1 MSAPAFTGFPQEGM
15 KFLTTLA
22 RNNRR
27 EWFQPRKEI
36 FEATVRSPMLELVAE
51 INRGLLRF
59 APEYICEP
67 EKSVYRIY
75 RDTRFS
81 SDKTP
86 YKTHIAAIFT
96 RRGLEKHAGAAYY
109 FSVSPKE
116 IEVAGGVYMPGP
128 QQLLAIRNHIA
139 ASCEEF
145 SALALNRRLRKEME
159 DLKGDALSR
168 SPKGFDPAHSAA
180 DYIRMK
186 QWLFY
191 RMLDPGLA
199 VTDQLLPEILRR
211 FRLLSPFIEFLNRPF
226 AKRPALSAKDLM
238 F

>member
-1 MSAPAFTGFPQEGM
+1 MKSPAFTGFPPEGM
-15 KFLTTLA
+15 KFLNSLA

-36 FEATVRSPMLELVAE
+36 FEATVRSPMFELVGE

-59 APEYICEP
+59 APDYICEP

-116 IEVAGGVYMPGP
+116 VEIAGGVYMPGP

-139 ASCEEF
+139 ASYQEF
-145 SALALNRRLRKEME
+145 SALASNQRLRKEME
-159 DLKGDALSR
+159 DLKGETLTRA
-168 SPKGFDPAHSAA
+168 PKGFDPAHPAA
-180 DYIRMK
+180 NYIRMK

-191 RMLDPGLA
+191 TMLDPALA
-199 VTDQLLPEILRR
+199 VTDQLLPEIIKR
-211 FRLLSPFIEFLNRPF
+211 FRLISPFIEFLNRPF
-226 AKRPALSAKDLM
+226 AKRRAVSANELM